1 MTSSLEPP
9 DAALDAGAGP
19 GPSYDLERVRR
30 EIPLLERFA
39 VLNNCSQGPQ
49 TERARAAAREFLDS
63 WDRDGM
69 DWERWLE
76 EVERARAAFAALI
89 HASPDEVA
97 VCSSV
102 SDATA
107 RLASALGFSG
117 RRRKV
122 VASGAEFPT
131 VGHVWLGH
139 RRFGAEVEW
148 VPVDD
153 DGAVPLAGYEEAI
166 DGRTRIV
173 SACHAAYANG
183 ALQDVAAIAERAHGA
198 GSLLYVDAYQTLGVL
213 PVDVE
218 ALGVDFLASGNL
230 KYLLGT
236 AGIAFLYVRRGLIET
251 LEPAATGW
259 LARADPFAFRLE
271 RLDWAPTARRFDG
284 GTPPVL
290 PAYLAR
296 AGMETIL
303 ELGPDAIADWTGRLS
318 RRLLAGAAERGLRVH
333 GPRDPER
340 KTPSTAILVPG
351 EAPGAAHRV
360 EAALRERGVLA
371 SARGR
376 AVRLAPH
383 LFTTPEEVDRA
394 LDLLAEVV
402 EEAAIP
408 P

>member
-1 MTSSLEPP
+1 MPAVTSPSSPP
-9 DAALDAGAGP
+9 
-19 GPSYDLERVRR
+19 YDLERVRR
-30 EIPLLERFA
+30 GVPLLDRFA

-49 TERARAAAREFLDS
+49 TEGARRAARDFLDS
-63 WDRDGM
+63 WGQDGM
-69 DWERWLE
+69 DWERWLA

-89 HASPDEVA
+89 HASPEEVA

-102 SDATA
+102 SDATT
-107 RLASALGFSG
+107 RLASALDFSG

-131 VGHVWLGH
+131 VGHVWLGQ

-153 DGAVPLAGYEEAI
+153 DGAVPLAGYEPVVDE
-166 DGRTRIV
+166 RTRIV
-173 SACHAAYANG
+173 SACHAAYRNG
-183 ALQDVAAIAERAHGA
+183 ALQDVAAIAERAHAAGA
-198 GSLLYVDAYQTLGVL
+198 LLYVDAYQTLGVV
-213 PVDVE
+213 PVDVR

-236 AGIAFLYVRRGLIET
+236 AGIAFLYVRRELVET

-271 RLDWAPTARRFDG
+271 PLDWADTARRFDG

-290 PAYLAR
+290 PAYVAR
-296 AGMETIL
+296 AGMEMIL
-303 ELGPDAIADWTGRLS
+303 SVGPEAIAEWTGQLS
-318 RRLLAGAAERGLRVH
+318 RRLLAGAAERGLRVD

-340 KTPSTAILVPG
+340 KTPSTAVLVPEG
-351 EAPGAAHRV
+351 TPGGAHGV

-383 LFTTPEEVDRA
+383 LFTTVDEVDRA
-394 LDLLAEVV
+394 LDALAEVL
-402 EEAAIP
+402 EETRARS
-408 P
+408 